1 MWICL
6 KCKTAIGF
14 FIARLDHTV
23 SPSHALYYANY
34 SSSHYN
40 AMQETVP
47 RSFLWILC
55 ALECNCNGVHC
66 SKEPRVK
73 GGIVDKEALT
83 KVCYTEQLD
92 REVVSSRT
100 ASNQN
105 RR

>member
-1 MWICL
+1 MIIHHSRYL
-6 KCKTAIGF
+6 HTLIYYFYGRTTMQCKK
-14 FIARLDHTV
+14 
-23 SPSHALYYANY
+23 LY
-34 SSSHYN
+34 
-40 AMQETVP
+40 
-47 RSFLWILC
+47 RDLFLWILC